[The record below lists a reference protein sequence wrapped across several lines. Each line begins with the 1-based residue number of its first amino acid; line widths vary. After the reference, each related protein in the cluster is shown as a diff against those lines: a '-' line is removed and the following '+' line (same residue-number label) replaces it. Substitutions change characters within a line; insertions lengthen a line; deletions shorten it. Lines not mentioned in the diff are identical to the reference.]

1 MKVNLSI
8 CEQCYST
15 STPSEHEVNYN
26 ELCGI
31 EFECIPKTGDEFRI
45 LIDPKSKRFNPK
57 IKNGIYIVE
66 NVSWHW
72 WCIQHN
78 NSEDSVVV
86 YLTIRFLR
94 EGLI

>member
-1 MKVNLSI
+1 MKVNLAI
-8 CEQCYST
+8 IEDADDHGWQ
-15 STPSEHEVNYN
+15 SERDVNYN

-31 EFECIPKTGDEFRI
+31 DFECIPRTGDEFRI